1 MPAGAFDRRSHYVV
15 GVRAGA
21 MSALDTMMTELLTRT
36 RRSQTVTVG
45 DGSPRPE
52 ASSSPSIR
60 RVVTQFMLASLCALI
75 LFGVIGL
82 VAQRRIGINEETRD
96 VSERATL
103 VARGI
108 VAPLLTEQ
116 ALIAGTAD
124 QRRLDRVVRST
135 VIDKE
140 IVRIK
145 IWKADGTIAY
155 SDASSLIGRR
165 YPLDA
170 DDRAVL
176 RTGTTV
182 ADLSDLSRPENELER
197 PFGKLLQ
204 VYLPVASAGGQ
215 TLLFEMYQRYDAVVE
230 GSHRLWV
237 LFALPLLLSIA
248 LLWLAQAPLAWSLAR
263 RLRGGQ
269 RERERLLRRAIE
281 TSNLERRRI
290 AADLHDG
297 VVQHLAGTA
306 YSLAAAAETSRDGST
321 DQMQGALTEGI
332 ANVRHVIRQLRS
344 LIVEIH
350 PPNLRSEGL
359 RAAITDLTAQ
369 LGARGIETTLDVDS
383 DVAIGQDAEELCFR
397 AAQEGIR
404 NVVAHSEATQVTVR
418 FAQHGAHAVLTVED
432 DGRGFDPSGCAIAA
446 KDGHVGLSLLGELA
460 NDMGGVLHIR
470 SAPGEGCQLR
480 LEVPWR

>member
-1 MPAGAFDRRSHYVV
+1 
-15 GVRAGA
+15 
-21 MSALDTMMTELLTRT
+21 MMTELLTRT

-52 ASSSPSIR
+52 SSSGPSIR

-103 VARGI
+103 VARSI
-108 VAPLLTEQ
+108 VTPLLTEQ
-116 ALIAGTAD
+116 ALIAGTPDA
-124 QRRLDRVVRST
+124 RHLDRIIRSS
-135 VIDKE
+135 VIDKQ

-145 IWKADGTIAY
+145 LWKRDGTIVY

-165 YPLDA
+165 YPLDK
-170 DDRAVL
+170 DDLAVF
-176 RTGTTV
+176 RTGATV
-182 ADLSDLSRPENELER
+182 ADLSDLSKPENELER

-204 VYLPVASAGGQ
+204 VYLPVTAAGGQ
-215 TLLFEMYQRYDAVVE
+215 TLLFEMYQRYDGIVE

-263 RLRGGQ
+263 RLRSGQ
-269 RERERLLRRAIE
+269 RDRERLLRRAIE

-306 YSLAAAAETSRDGST
+306 YSLAAAAETSRNVASDET
-321 DQMQGALTEGI
+321 QGALTEGI
-332 ANVRHVIRQLRS
+332 NNVRHVIRQLRS

-369 LGARGIETTLDVDS
+369 LGTRGIKTTLEIDS

-397 AAQEGIR
+397 AAQEGVR
-404 NVVAHSEATQVTVR
+404 NVIAHSEATEVTVR
-418 FAQHGAHAVLTVED
+418 FSQEGAKAVLTVED
-432 DGRGFDPSGCAIAA
+432 NGQGFDPSGRAIAA

-460 NDMGGVLHIR
+460 NDMGGVLHIQ
-470 SAPGEGCQLR
+470 SAPGEGCLLR

>member
-1 MPAGAFDRRSHYVV
+1 
-15 GVRAGA
+15 
-21 MSALDTMMTELLTRT
+21 MTELLTRT
-36 RRSQTVTVG
+36 RRSRTVTLG
-45 DGSPRPE
+45 DGSSHAEPT
-52 ASSSPSIR
+52 SGPSIG
-60 RVVTQFMLASLCALI
+60 RVVTQFMLASLGALI

-103 VARGI
+103 VARGF

-116 ALIAGTAD
+116 ALIPGTPDA
-124 QRRLDRVVRST
+124 RRLDRIVRSS

-145 IWKADGTIAY
+145 IWKSDGTIVY
-155 SDASSLIGRR
+155 SDAASLIGRR
-165 YPLDA
+165 YPLDE
-170 DDRAVL
+170 DDQAVF
-176 RTGTTV
+176 RTGETV
-182 ADLSDLSRPENELER
+182 ADLSDLSKPENELER
-197 PFGKLLQ
+197 SFGRLLQ
-204 VYLPVASAGGQ
+204 VYLPVSTTGGQ
-215 TLLFEMYQRYDAVVE
+215 TLLFEMYQRYDGIVE

-263 RLRGGQ
+263 RLRSGQ

-306 YSLAAAAETSRDGST
+306 YSLAAAAETSRNVAT
-321 DQMQGALTEGI
+321 DETQEALTEGI
-332 ANVRHVIRQLRS
+332 TNVRHVIRQLRS

-369 LGARGIETTLDVDS
+369 LGTRGIKVTLEIDS

-404 NVVAHSEATQVTVR
+404 NVIAHSEATEVTVR
-418 FAQHGAHAVLTVED
+418 FTQEGTNAVLTVED
-432 DGRGFDPSGCAIAA
+432 NGCGFDPSGRAIAA

-470 SAPGEGCQLR
+470 SAQGEGCQVR

>member
-1 MPAGAFDRRSHYVV
+1 
-15 GVRAGA
+15 
-21 MSALDTMMTELLTRT
+21 MMTELLTRT

-52 ASSSPSIR
+52 SSSGPSIR

-108 VAPLLTEQ
+108 VTPLLTEQ
-116 ALIAGTAD
+116 ALIAGTPDA
-124 QRRLDRVVRST
+124 RRLDRIIRSS
-135 VIDKE
+135 VIDKQ

-145 IWKADGTIAY
+145 LWKRDGTIVY

-165 YPLDA
+165 YPLDK
-170 DDRAVL
+170 DDLAVF
-176 RTGTTV
+176 RTGATV
-182 ADLSDLSRPENELER
+182 ADLSDLSKPENELER

-204 VYLPVASAGGQ
+204 VYLPVTAAGGQ
-215 TLLFEMYQRYDAVVE
+215 TLLFEMYQRYDGIVE

-263 RLRGGQ
+263 RLRSGQ
-269 RERERLLRRAIE
+269 RDRERLLRRAIE

-306 YSLAAAAETSRDGST
+306 YSLAAAAETSRNVASDET
-321 DQMQGALTEGI
+321 QGALTEGI
-332 ANVRHVIRQLRS
+332 NNVRHVIRQLRS

-369 LGARGIETTLDVDS
+369 LGTRGIKTTLEIDS

-404 NVVAHSEATQVTVR
+404 NVIAHSEATEVTVR
-418 FAQHGAHAVLTVED
+418 FSQEGAKAVLTVED
-432 DGRGFDPSGCAIAA
+432 NGQGFDPSGRAIAA

-460 NDMGGVLHIR
+460 NDMGGVLHIQ
-470 SAPGEGCQLR
+470 SAPGEGCLLR

>member
-1 MPAGAFDRRSHYVV
+1 
-15 GVRAGA
+15 

-36 RRSQTVTVG
+36 RRSQTVG

-52 ASSSPSIR
+52 ASSGPSIR

-82 VAQRRIGINEETRD
+82 VVQRRIGINEETKD

-103 VARGI
+103 VVHGI
-108 VAPLLTEQ
+108 VAPLLTNQ

-124 QRRLDRVVRST
+124 QRRLDQVVRST

-145 IWKADGTIAY
+145 IWKPDGTIAY

-176 RTGTTV
+176 RTGATV

-306 YSLAAAAETSRDGST
+306 YSLAAAETSRDGST

-369 LGARGIETTLDVDS
+369 LGAQGIETTLDVDS

-418 FAQHGAHAVLTVED
+418 FAQQGAHAVLTVED

>member
-1 MPAGAFDRRSHYVV
+1 
-15 GVRAGA
+15 

-36 RRSQTVTVG
+36 RRSQTVG

-52 ASSSPSIR
+52 ASSGPSIR

-82 VAQRRIGINEETRD
+82 VVQRRIGINEETRD

-103 VARGI
+103 VVHGI
-108 VAPLLTEQ
+108 VAPLLTNQ

-124 QRRLDRVVRST
+124 QRRLDQVVRST

-145 IWKADGTIAY
+145 IWKPDGTIAY

-176 RTGTTV
+176 RTGATV

-306 YSLAAAAETSRDGST
+306 YSLAAAETSRDGST

-369 LGARGIETTLDVDS
+369 LGAQGIETTLDVDS
-383 DVAIGQDAEELCFR
+383 DVSIGQDAEELCFR

-418 FAQHGAHAVLTVED
+418 FAQQGAHAVLTVED

>member
-1 MPAGAFDRRSHYVV
+1 
-15 GVRAGA
+15 
-21 MSALDTMMTELLTRT
+21 MMTQLLTRA
-36 RRSQTVTVG
+36 RRSRTVTLG
-45 DGSPRPE
+45 DGSSRPA
-52 ASSSPSIR
+52 ASSGPSTG

-96 VSERATL
+96 VSARATL
-103 VARGI
+103 VAHAI
-108 VAPLLTEQ
+108 VAPLLTNQ
-116 ALIAGTAD
+116 ALVPGTAD
-124 QRRLDRVVRST
+124 QRHLDQIVRST
-135 VIDKE
+135 VIDKD

-145 IWKADGTIAY
+145 IWKPDGTIVY
-155 SDASSLIGRR
+155 SDESALIGRR

-170 DDRAVL
+170 DDKAVF
-176 RTGTTV
+176 RTGATV
-182 ADLSDLSRPENELER
+182 ANLSDLSRPENELER

-204 VYLPVASAGGQ
+204 VYLPVTAVGGQ
-215 TLLFEMYQRYDAVVE
+215 TFLFEMYQRYDGIVE

-263 RLRGGQ
+263 RLRSGQ

-306 YSLAAAAETSRDGST
+306 YSLAAAAETSRNVAT
-321 DQMQGALTEGI
+321 DETQEALTEGI
-332 ANVRHVIRQLRS
+332 TNVRHVIRQLRS

-369 LGARGIETTLDVDS
+369 LGTHGIKTTLAIDS

-404 NVVAHSEATQVTVR
+404 NVVAHSDATEVTVR
-418 FAQHGAHAVLTVED
+418 FAQEGSRAVLSVED
-432 DGRGFDPSGCAIAA
+432 NGCGFDPSGRAIAA

-470 SAPGEGCQLR
+470 SAPGEGCQVR

>member
-1 MPAGAFDRRSHYVV
+1 
-15 GVRAGA
+15 
-21 MSALDTMMTELLTRT
+21 MMTELLTRT

-45 DGSPRPE
+45 DGSPRTEP
-52 ASSSPSIR
+52 SSGPSIR
-60 RVVTQFMLASLCALI
+60 RVVTQFMLASLCALV

-82 VAQRRIGINEETRD
+82 MAQRRIGINEETKD
-96 VSERATL
+96 VSARATL
-103 VARGI
+103 VARGL
-108 VAPLLTEQ
+108 VTPLLTQQ
-116 ALIAGTAD
+116 ALIAGTPDA
-124 QRRLDRVVRST
+124 RRLDQIIRSS
-135 VIDKE
+135 VIDKQ

-145 IWKADGTIAY
+145 LWKRDGTIVY

-165 YPLDA
+165 YPLDK
-170 DDRAVL
+170 DDIAVF
-176 RTGTTV
+176 RTGATV
-182 ADLSDLSRPENELER
+182 ADLSDLSKPENELER
-197 PFGKLLQ
+197 SFGKLLQ
-204 VYLPVASAGGQ
+204 VYLPVTAAGGQ
-215 TLLFEMYQRYDAVVE
+215 TLLFEMYQRYDGIVE

-263 RLRGGQ
+263 RLRSGQ
-269 RERERLLRRAIE
+269 RDRERLLRRAIE

-306 YSLAAAAETSRDGST
+306 YSLAAAAETSRNVASAET
-321 DQMQGALTEGI
+321 QGALTDGI
-332 ANVRHVIRQLRS
+332 NNVRHVIRQLRS

-359 RAAITDLTAQ
+359 RAAITDLTAH
-369 LGARGIETTLDVDS
+369 LGTRGIRTTLEIDS

-404 NVVAHSEATQVTVR
+404 NVIAYSEATAVTVR
-418 FAQHGAHAVLTVED
+418 FAQEGAKAVLTVED
-432 DGRGFDPSGCAIAA
+432 NGQGFDPSGRAIAA

-460 NDMGGVLHIR
+460 NDMGGVLHIQ
-470 SAPGEGCQLR
+470 SAPGEGCLVR

>member
-1 MPAGAFDRRSHYVV
+1 
-15 GVRAGA
+15 
-21 MSALDTMMTELLTRT
+21 MMTELLIRT
-36 RRSQTVTVG
+36 RRSQTLTVG

-52 ASSSPSIR
+52 SSSGPSIR

-103 VARGI
+103 VARSI
-108 VAPLLTEQ
+108 VTPLLTEQ
-116 ALIAGTAD
+116 ALIAGTPDA
-124 QRRLDRVVRST
+124 RRLDQIIRSG
-135 VIDKE
+135 VIDKQ

-145 IWKADGTIAY
+145 LWKRDGTIVY

-165 YPLDA
+165 YPLDK
-170 DDRAVL
+170 DDLAVF
-176 RTGTTV
+176 RTGATV
-182 ADLSDLSRPENELER
+182 ADLSDLSKPENELER

-204 VYLPVASAGGQ
+204 VYLPVTGASGQ
-215 TLLFEMYQRYDAVVE
+215 TLLFEMYQRYTGIVE

-263 RLRGGQ
+263 RLRSGQ
-269 RERERLLRRAIE
+269 RDRERLLRRAIE

-306 YSLAAAAETSRDGST
+306 YSLAAAAETSRNVASAET
-321 DQMQGALTEGI
+321 QGALTDGI
-332 ANVRHVIRQLRS
+332 NNVRHVIRQLRS

-359 RAAITDLTAQ
+359 RAAITDLTAH
-369 LGARGIETTLDVDS
+369 LGTRGIRMTLEIDS

-404 NVVAHSEATQVTVR
+404 NVIAHSEATAVTVR
-418 FAQHGAHAVLTVED
+418 FAQEGAKAVLTVED
-432 DGRGFDPSGCAIAA
+432 NGQGFDPSGRAIAA

-460 NDMGGVLHIR
+460 NDMGGVLHIQ
-470 SAPGEGCQLR
+470 SAPGEGCLVR

>member
-1 MPAGAFDRRSHYVV
+1 MPAQVPRSTPTASWTSGGQRPAVP
-15 GVRAGA
+15 
-21 MSALDTMMTELLTRT
+21 DTMMTELLTRM
-36 RRSQTVTVG
+36 RRSQTGTVG
-45 DGSPRPE
+45 DGSSRVAE
-52 ASSSPSIR
+52 SSGPSIR
-60 RVVTQFMLASLCALI
+60 RVVTRFMLASLCALI

-82 VAQRRIGINEETRD
+82 VVQRRIGITEETKD
-96 VSERATL
+96 VSGRATL
-103 VARGI
+103 IAQGI
-108 VAPLLTEQ
+108 VRPLLTDQ
-116 ALIAGTAD
+116 ALIAGTPDAH
-124 QRRLDRVVRST
+124 RLDRTIRSN
-135 VIDKE
+135 VINKE

-145 IWKADGTIAY
+145 IWKRDGTIVY
-155 SDASSLIGRR
+155 SDAPSLIGRN

-170 DDRAVL
+170 DDRAVF
-176 RTGTTV
+176 RTGATV

-204 VYLPVASAGGQ
+204 VYLPVATAGGQ
-215 TLLFEMYQRYDAVVE
+215 TLLFEMYQRYDGIVA

-248 LLWLAQAPLAWSLAR
+248 LLWLVQAPLAWSLAR
-263 RLRGGQ
+263 RLRSGQ
-269 RERERLLRRAIE
+269 RERERLLRRAID

-306 YSLAAAAETSRDGST
+306 YGLAAAAETSRNVAT
-321 DQMQGALTEGI
+321 DETQGALTEGI
-332 ANVRHVIRQLRS
+332 TNIRHAIRQLRT

-369 LGARGIETTLDVDS
+369 LGTLGITTTLEIDS

-397 AAQEGIR
+397 AAQEGVR
-404 NVVAHSEATQVTVR
+404 NVVAHSEATEVVVR
-418 FAQHGAHAVLTVED
+418 FTQEGDQAVLTVED
-432 DGRGFDPSGCAIAA
+432 NGCGFDPSGRAA
-446 KDGHVGLSLLGELA
+446 ASKDGHVGLSLLGELA
-460 NDMGGVLHIR
+460 NDMGGILHIR
-470 SAPGEGCQLR
+470 SAPGEGCQVR

>member
-1 MPAGAFDRRSHYVV
+1 
-15 GVRAGA
+15 
-21 MSALDTMMTELLTRT
+21 
-36 RRSQTVTVG
+36 
-45 DGSPRPE
+45 
-52 ASSSPSIR
+52 
-60 RVVTQFMLASLCALI
+60 
-75 LFGVIGL
+75 
-82 VAQRRIGINEETRD
+82 
-96 VSERATL
+96 VS
-103 VARGI
+103 
-108 VAPLLTEQ
+108 
-116 ALIAGTAD
+116 
-124 QRRLDRVVRST
+124 
-135 VIDKE
+135 
-140 IVRIK
+140 
-145 IWKADGTIAY
+145 
-155 SDASSLIGRR
+155 
-165 YPLDA
+165 
-170 DDRAVL
+170 
-176 RTGTTV
+176 TT
-182 ADLSDLSRPENELER
+182 
-197 PFGKLLQ
+197 
-204 VYLPVASAGGQ
+204 GGQ
-215 TLLFEMYQRYDAVVE
+215 TLLFEMYQRYDGIVE

-263 RLRGGQ
+263 RLRSGQ

-306 YSLAAAAETSRDGST
+306 YSLAAAAETSRNVAT
-321 DQMQGALTEGI
+321 DETQEALTEGI
-332 ANVRHVIRQLRS
+332 TNVRHVIRQLRS

-369 LGARGIETTLDVDS
+369 LGTRGIKVTLEIDS

-404 NVVAHSEATQVTVR
+404 NVIAHSEATEVTVR
-418 FAQHGAHAVLTVED
+418 FTQEGTNAVLTVED
-432 DGRGFDPSGCAIAA
+432 NGCGFDPSGRAIAA

-470 SAPGEGCQLR
+470 SAQGEGCQVR